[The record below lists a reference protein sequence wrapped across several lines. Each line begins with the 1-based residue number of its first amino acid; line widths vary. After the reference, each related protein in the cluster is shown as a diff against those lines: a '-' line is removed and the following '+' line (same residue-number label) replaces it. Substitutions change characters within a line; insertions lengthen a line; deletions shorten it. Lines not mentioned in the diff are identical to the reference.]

1 MKTGNVD
8 VTVANLLDGIVTY
21 TPEQRGANTSSA
33 SSTSDNVRS
42 LCHADTRE
50 NLSFEERKA
59 KMIATARD
67 KYMKKHEITG
77 C

>member
-8 VTVANLLDGIVTY
+8 ITVANLLDGIVTY
-21 TPEQRGANTSSA
+21 TPEQRSSNSGASNTLDNVQSSSA
-33 SSTSDNVRS
+33 ENP
-42 LCHADTRE
+42 RE

-59 KMIATARD
+59 KMIATARE
-67 KYMKKHEITG
+67 KYMKKHGITD